1 MMSPMLSAS
10 ELVAIAPI
18 VVLTVG
24 ATLVMLQIALRRRV
38 LLTRYSTLMV
48 FALALGACVWSG
60 LEAGQQVT
68 PLLQADGLATLFAAL
83 FCVTGAV
90 CLLFS
95 DEYLPG
101 LNDQGDEYYLLML
114 LATLGGV
121 VLVYA
126 SHVASLLLGLEILS
140 VALYALVAYP
150 ARVPIAA
157 EASTKYLVL
166 SGGASAT
173 MLFGF
178 ALLYAATGSLEF
190 SAMGTGL
197 RESTLGRGVP
207 AMATVLV
214 LSGFAFKLSAAPFH
228 LWTPDVYEGSPAP
241 VTAFLGTVAK
251 AAPFVVLLRL
261 FFDAGLFDLVG
272 VVEVLAILAVLSMLV
287 GNLLALLQN
296 NIKRLF
302 AYSSIA
308 HMGYALIVFVVAADP
323 ENRALAGEAGVFYF
337 FTYVPATVAGF
348 GLLALLNPGR
358 EGADAADIDHV
369 SGLFWREPLL
379 ATLMLVVLLSLAGI
393 PLTAGFLGKF
403 YVLSAAV
410 AGGHWMLLTALVLGS
425 AIGIYYYLRVIFQM
439 SQKPLL
445 SVPPLGLSMTS
456 RVIVILLIF
465 VILLMG
471 ILPQALLDPI
481 QVIFKAA

>member
-1 MMSPMLSAS
+1 MMSTVISVGD
-10 ELVAIAPI
+10 LVAIAPI
-18 VVLTVG
+18 IVLTAG

-38 LLTRYSTLMV
+38 LLTRYTTLV
-48 FALALGACVWSG
+48 VLAVALGACGWADIG
-60 LEAGQQVT
+60 AGQQVT
-68 PLLQADGLATLFAAL
+68 PLLQADRLAALFAAL
-83 FCVTGAV
+83 FCVTGAA

-95 DEYLPG
+95 EEYLPG

-178 ALLYAATGSLEF
+178 ALLYAASGSLEF
-190 SAMGTGL
+190 SSMGSGL
-197 RESTLGRGVP
+197 RESALGQGVP
-207 AMATVLV
+207 ALGAVLV

-251 AAPFVVLLRL
+251 AAPFVALIRL
-261 FFDAGLFDLVG
+261 FFDAGLFDLAG
-272 VVEVLAILAVLSMLV
+272 IIEVLAVLAVLSMLV
-287 GNLLALLQN
+287 GNLLALLQD
-296 NIKRLF
+296 NIKRMF

-308 HMGYALIVFVVAADP
+308 HMGYALIIFVVAADP

-348 GLLALLNPGR
+348 GLLALLNPNR
-358 EGADAADIDHV
+358 EGADAADIDDL

-403 YVLSAAV
+403 YLLSAAV
-410 AGGHWMLLTALVLGS
+410 AGGHWVLLAALVLGS

-439 SQKPLL
+439 SQKPVLAL
-445 SVPPLGLSMTS
+445 PPIALSMVS
-456 RVIVILLIF
+456 RVVVVLLIVVILL
-465 VILLMG
+465 VG
-471 ILPQALLDPI
+471 ILPQTLMDHI
-481 QVIFKAA
+481 RVIF